1 MPDVISSDKVQQ
13 ILAHIRDGVRH
24 DECWTCDCLQGFL
37 TQLEMDAEPTAAGFI
52 EPLKVPSTQM
62 HGCLGCDPCPPG
74 AAFADYLRGMNQ
86 QAGDVACCDKGCS
99 CKGQKE

>member
-1 MPDVISSDKVQQ
+1 MSEPLSTEEVEAMLTALRKAVG
-13 ILAHIRDGVRH
+13 RE
-24 DECWTCDCLQGFL
+24 ECWSCDCLQGFL
-37 TQLEMDAEPTAAGFI
+37 IQLEMDAEPSAAELT
-52 EPLKVPSTQM
+52 EPLKVPSAQM

-86 QAGDVACCDKGCS
+86 STGDRDKGCS